1 MPREAFPGF
10 TRIVWP
16 LLHVAS
22 VSGTLDGT
30 GAITFITS
38 LPIPFRCWLESIT
51 FVVTTALAGAGG
63 TQTFVVRKGN
73 ASGTSIL
80 TLTVA
85 LADGG
90 SIGAFKQAS
99 VTAANDEAAKFVDGD
114 TLSFTRNASGTAY
127 TGGAGTFYLIFRQRP
142 QARI

>member
-1 MPREAFPGF
+1 MPREAGPAF
-10 TRIVWP
+10 TRIQWP
-16 LLHVAS
+16 LLYVAA
-22 VSGTLDGT
+22 VTNALDGT

-38 LPIPFRCWLESIT
+38 LPVPFRCVLESIT
-51 FVVTTALAGAGG
+51 YVVSTVHTGAGG

-85 LADGG
+85 LADVG

-114 TLSFTRNASGTAY
+114 TLSFTRNSGGTAY
-127 TGGAGTFYLIFRQRP
+127 TAGAGTFYLTFRQRL